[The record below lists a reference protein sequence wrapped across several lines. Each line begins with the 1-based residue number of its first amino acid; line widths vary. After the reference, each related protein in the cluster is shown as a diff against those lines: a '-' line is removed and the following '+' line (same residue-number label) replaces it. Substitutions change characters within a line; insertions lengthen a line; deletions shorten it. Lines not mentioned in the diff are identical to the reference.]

1 MQIYQLDKSAVLG
14 VESMKT
20 EVEGEVKLLI
30 RLPEKTE
37 NASLKVGDKL
47 YYPFTNKEEPYD
59 KRSHCFIIPKAELV
73 ASPNLL
79 LQVTTV
85 AKKTKVFP
93 HEGATATVEAFYTPD
108 TEKTADDYFN
118 DTDHGFVPVASKDS
132 DLADGLVYRRITCRD
147 KDGAPL
153 ELFVLIADP
162 KKIGFTTAVTGD
174 GLPRPDESGK
184 PVYPIGTVV
193 EKAEQAVAEGFAVRA
208 ATNADF
214 FDIYGDFHPAGLCVK
229 NGKILANPDSDRPF
243 FGVLKDG
250 TPVISSLAQHP
261 EYKELLD
268 MAVSGSHIVLHEGQ
282 PFDLAFPEPFS
293 ALRAPRTC
301 VGLRPDGLVV
311 ILVSD
316 GRIPTYSIG
325 TTLVDLAL
333 IMRGLGCTEMVNLD
347 GGGSSTV
354 FLRPEG
360 QTEFKLENRPADIDR
375 PNDCLIRPLY
385 NGILLYSK

>member
-20 EVEGEVKLLI
+20 EIEGEVKLLI

-37 NASLKVGDKL
+37 NASLKVGDQIF
-47 YYPFTNKEEPYD
+47 YPFTNKEEPYD
-59 KRSHCFIIPKAELV
+59 KRSHCFIMPKDVLV
-73 ASPNLL
+73 ANPNLL
-79 LQVTTV
+79 LQVTSV

-93 HEGATATVEAFYTPD
+93 HEGATATVEATYTPD
-108 TEKTADDYFN
+108 TEKTADDYFAA
-118 DTDHGFVPVASKDS
+118 TDHGFVPVASKDS
-132 DLADGLVYRRITCRD
+132 DIADGLVYRHITCRD

-174 GLPRPDESGK
+174 GLPKPDETGK
-184 PVYPIGTVV
+184 PVYPISTVV
-193 EKAEQAVAEGFAVRA
+193 EQAEQGVREGLNVVA

-214 FDIYGDFHPAGLCVK
+214 FDMFGDNHPSGLCIKHGRV
-229 NGKILANPDSDRPF
+229 LTNPNSDRPF

-250 TPVISSLAQHP
+250 TPVISSLVEHP
-261 EYKELLD
+261 EYIDMLD
-268 MAVSGSHIVLHEGQ
+268 MAVSGSHIVLRDGK
-282 PFDLAFPEPFS
+282 PYDLAFPEPFS

-311 ILVSD
+311 VLVSD

-333 IMRGLGCTEMVNLD
+333 IMRGLGCTELINLD

-360 QTEFKLENRPADIDR
+360 EQEFKLENRPADLDR

-385 NGILLYSK
+385 NGILLYTK